1 MKNITRAQ
9 KKTEAKTKDATDT
22 AHRAAEERGK
32 RCPKK
37 NPKKKK
43 NDMYAY
49 DEALSH
55 VHRLLR
61 IEGEAGAK
69 EEEEAEVM

>member
-1 MKNITRAQ
+1 
-9 KKTEAKTKDATDT
+9 
-22 AHRAAEERGK
+22 
-32 RCPKK
+32 
-37 NPKKKK
+37 
-43 NDMYAY
+43 MYAY

-61 IEGEAGAK
+61 IEEGEAAAK